1 MTKNNPKYIVGV
13 SFGRSGIEVVAIN
26 DDLVIEERESRPYPG
41 KVGKESVAARIEKAV
56 TSLPSFHMAVAVG
69 ICLPAVFDS
78 SGKKIISS
86 SIEELAGVD
95 IYQLLAKKINLP
107 IFVQRRNFC
116 FLLAEQAFGGAKD
129 FKNAVLVEI
138 GRDVC
143 SAILLGG
150 KIFRG
155 TNNGAGEIGKVIV
168 DITREKRNSS
178 GEFGALVTGEGLEAL
193 TGKSVYQILKE
204 NPRSELV
211 SKQIIRDLKESL
223 LTELYNIKLLLD
235 PEAFVIGGDI
245 LENFSLFKSSFAN
258 LGVKVRKS
266 ELGVFGPAL
275 GAAIVAYNGMYRA
288 RVAIVAKNF
297 EGEL

>member
-1 MTKNNPKYIVGV
+1 
-13 SFGRSGIEVVAIN
+13 
-26 DDLVIEERESRPYPG
+26 
-41 KVGKESVAARIEKAV
+41 
-56 TSLPSFHMAVAVG
+56 VAVG
-69 ICLPAVFDS
+69 ICLPAIFDT

-86 SIEELAGVD
+86 SIDELVGAD

-116 FLLAEQAFGGAKD
+116 FLLAEQAFGSAKD
-129 FKNAVLVEI
+129 FKNAILVEI
-138 GRDVC
+138 GRDVS
-143 SAILLGG
+143 SAILLDG
-150 KIFRG
+150 KIYRG

-178 GEFGALVTGEGLEAL
+178 GEFGALVTGEGLQAL

-204 NPRSELV
+204 NPHSELV

-235 PEAFVIGGDI
+235 PEAFVIAGDI
-245 LENFSLFKSSFAN
+245 LENFALFKSSFAN
-258 LGVKVRKS
+258 LGVKVKKS
-266 ELGVFGPAL
+266 ELGFWGPAL

-297 EGEL
+297 EEEL